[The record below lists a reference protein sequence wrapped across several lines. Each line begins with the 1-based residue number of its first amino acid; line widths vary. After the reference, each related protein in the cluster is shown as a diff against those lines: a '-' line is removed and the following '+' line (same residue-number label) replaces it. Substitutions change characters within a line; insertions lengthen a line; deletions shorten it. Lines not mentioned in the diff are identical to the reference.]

1 MFEKRHVSPLGRKG
15 HLRTNLQRAVARI
28 RGNRGL
34 VKDADRHLRVRRLGA
49 ELKVRIAKALSHG
62 VDTDQGARAEEV
74 LALERAW
81 THRVLLSPHAV
92 HVLWKEL
99 GRSQLVTRVASCG
112 GISTAKLSR
121 TLIRAEVRKA
131 LFFRMGGR
139 LGLQVGKSSGSL

>member
-74 LALERAW
+74 LTLERAW

-131 LFFRMGGR
+131 LFFRMGWR